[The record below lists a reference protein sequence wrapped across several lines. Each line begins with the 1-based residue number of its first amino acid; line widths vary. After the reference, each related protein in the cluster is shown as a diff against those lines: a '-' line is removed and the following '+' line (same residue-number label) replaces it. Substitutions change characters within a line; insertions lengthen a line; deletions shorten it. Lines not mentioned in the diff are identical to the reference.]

1 MRPIPKKYVLTAVAA
16 AAVILVTALWF
27 SAEDPSATQD
37 AAALNAAMQQGGAD
51 AASKT
56 QQDLDAE
63 RLARDGQSPY
73 DSLRNAQGAAN
84 DANTRGVDPSLAF
97 VAMAQ
102 DYKHLIKFPPYS
114 MPLSENSHDL
124 LNPYEFV
131 PTKRPMD
138 NDNKFSFELKV
149 ARYVLFHG
157 APIPIKLTLQ
167 SNQSEPVPEVQ
178 SLKVDLLSGGVA
190 VATIPMVL
198 SSNEAKQKVYSAN
211 YQPSSADAAQ
221 WKPELSIRVSV
232 KLQGRQETGL
242 VESFQ
247 YIQPVAKVTGIGPEK
262 IEGPNLYIPLLMDT
276 KQAGRY
282 KIEANLFTSNGSP
295 VSHLV
300 GRASL
305 AAGTGMMPMRVHV
318 VTLKEK
324 QAAGPYVLKDILVQR
339 LPDELGGDSAYG
351 AAPADAEY
359 KIKGFALDRYS
370 QEKFSDPVLQEK
382 LKLLEQ
388 LALPPEEKTN

>member
-1 MRPIPKKYVLTAVAA
+1 MPQLPKKYVLTAAA
-16 AAVILVTALWF
+16 AAVLLVTFLWLS
-27 SAEDPSATQD
+27 SADETARPDADSNATGSL
-37 AAALNAAMQQGGAD
+37 ANGAENTT
-51 AASKT
+51 KT
-56 QQDLDAE
+56 QQELDAE
-63 RLARDGQSPY
+63 RMISDGNNHH
-73 DSLRNAQGAAN
+73 DSLKIIESGAPDTQA
-84 DANTRGVDPSLAF
+84 RGVDPSLAF

-102 DYKHLIKFPPYS
+102 DYKQLIKFPPYS

-131 PTKRPMD
+131 PTKRPLD
-138 NDNKFSFELKV
+138 NDNKFSFELHIS
-149 ARYVLFHG
+149 RYVLFHG

-167 SNQSEPVPEVQ
+167 SNQNEPVPEVQ

-190 VATIPMVL
+190 VATIPMAL
-198 SSNEAKQKVYSAN
+198 STNEAKQKVYSAN
-211 YQPSSADAAQ
+211 YQPATADAAQ
-221 WKPELSIRVSV
+221 WKPELSVRVNI

-262 IEGPNLYIPLLMDT
+262 IEGPNLFIPLLIDA

-282 KIEANLFTSNGSP
+282 KVEANLFTAAGSP

-300 GRASL
+300 GRANLS
-305 AAGTGMMPMRVHV
+305 AGTGTMPMRVHV

-324 QAAGPYVLKDILVQR
+324 QAPGPYVLKDILVQR
-339 LPDELGGDSAYG
+339 LPDELGGESAYG

-370 QEKFSDPVLQEK
+370 QEKFTDPVLQEK
-382 LKLLEQ
+382 LNFLEQ
-388 LALPPEEKTN
+388 LALPPQEKTN